1 MAYGGGGW
9 TGLQPGRAWAGLL
22 PGRETAYVALANAP
36 RLAGSTF
43 AWVGRRTGWTAA
55 LGCPCCSPDPRGGW
69 VSLGLGAR
77 GPHRHSGGM
86 TTLRVWVVRPLER
99 PRTPRAP
106 GPQSALT
113 ARAAMGL
120 RGHEGLTWDN
130 GRPSGL
136 TVLRSGDPGEA
147 PEGQNQQDAEV
158 VGGLLVIT
166 RTPSANQR
174 PKLTAAVRRRR
185 GGRL

>member
-1 MAYGGGGW
+1 
-9 TGLQPGRAWAGLL
+9 
-22 PGRETAYVALANAP
+22 
-36 RLAGSTF
+36 
-43 AWVGRRTGWTAA
+43 
-55 LGCPCCSPDPRGGW
+55 
-69 VSLGLGAR
+69 
-77 GPHRHSGGM
+77 
-86 TTLRVWVVRPLER
+86 
-99 PRTPRAP
+99 
-106 GPQSALT
+106 
-113 ARAAMGL
+113 MGL

-174 PKLTAAVRRRR
+174 PKLIAVVRRRR
-185 GGRL
+185 GGRLQYYK